1 MLLHDAEP
9 DNLFSSV
16 KTSLALLSA
25 MTGLPWIE
33 LISQLPGNLSGDGRA
48 EELLQALKV
57 VETVNK
63 NSSCLMPF
71 IVFPILCYVPDK
83 ARG

>member
-25 MTGLPWIE
+25 ITGLPWIE
-33 LISQLPGNLSGDGRA
+33 LIIQLPANLSGDGRA

-63 NSSCLMPF
+63 KSSCLMPF
-71 IVFPILCYVPDK
+71 IEFPILC
-83 ARG
+83 